1 MNPYSRMYLLTAV
14 GFVVT
19 NPVEQHTDDNANF
32 TVCNSTVCKARAKL
46 VNASLNASV
55 DPCDDFYSYV
65 CGGWISNHTLPPSSS
80 SYGIYDMLRDEL
92 QATLKAVLENMTGIE
107 EEQTV
112 IKNAKVMYNA
122 CVAVPTEP
130 DRRDILLEILNAS
143 GFSQWPITNASSMQL
158 KNVTQVLEVTGPG
171 PILNLDIE
179 RDVLVL
185 NTYAIQIDQPK
196 FLKLGR
202 KQLTDPYTGKNENIT
217 EAYKKLLEVAVK
229 FVQPN
234 ITDSEL
240 TTVVCDIMVLERISL
255 M

>member
-1 MNPYSRMYLLTAV
+1 MDPMIASLQGHMERRL
-14 GFVVT
+14 
-19 NPVEQHTDDNANF
+19 Q
-32 TVCNSTVCKARAKL
+32 KWAKL

-92 QATLKAVLENMTGIE
+92 QATLK
-107 EEQTV
+107 
-112 IKNAKVMYNA
+112 
-122 CVAVPTEP
+122 AVPTEP